1 MTAQKRDTTAHTF
14 QASPELTDRINKA
27 LENLHGTDLELD
39 MNRLTKSTLL
49 RLAVLEG
56 LNALEKKYLK
66 TKRTAD

>member
-1 MTAQKRDTTAHTF
+1 MTEKKRDTTAHTF
-14 QASPELTDRINKA
+14 QASVELTNRINKA
-27 LENLHGTDLELD
+27 LEILHGTDLELD

-66 TKRTAD
+66 TKRATD

>member
-1 MTAQKRDTTAHTF
+1 MTEKKRDTTAHTF

-49 RLAVLEG
+49 RLAILEG
-56 LNALEKKYLK
+56 LTVLEKKYLK

>member
-27 LENLHGTDLELD
+27 LENLHGTDLQLD

-49 RLAVLEG
+49 RLAILEG
-56 LNALEKKYLK
+56 LTVLEKKYLK
-66 TKRTAD
+66 TKRATD

>member
-49 RLAVLEG
+49 RLAILEG
-56 LNALEKKYLK
+56 LTVLEKKYLK